1 VVQLGVGIAIS
12 AVFLWLAF
20 RDVAFA
26 DVWASMRSASPL
38 GLLVVAAAGLLGIV
52 SRGQRWVPL
61 FRKGTGVTFTHAFA
75 AQAIGF
81 AGNTVLP
88 FRAGEPL
95 KAYALSQRTHQS
107 FTKVL
112 ATVVLERVF
121 DLMGVG
127 ATLGLAMWLV
137 PIPESAGAQ
146 VGGAVRVL
154 SIVAAATVVGIVAF
168 VFLRQRMLRVV
179 DAVVDRLPAA
189 AGRPL
194 HTIVHAFADGL
205 DALGNARQ
213 LLRVIALTAWVWAML
228 AMPFAV
234 MSMAFG
240 FGSTYGASAW
250 QVGIVCAAIVAVFVM
265 IPAAPGFV
273 GTYQAGCIVSLA
285 IFGVPREEALA
296 FSLLVHFLSL
306 APVTVIGLILAFRQG
321 VMGGSRPHD
330 GGQTPAPGDSQRPG
344 MV

>member
-1 VVQLGVGIAIS
+1 MATTKRAVQLGVGIAIS

-26 DVWASMRSASPL
+26 DVWASMRTVSPL
-38 GLLVVAAAGLLGIV
+38 GLLAVAAAGLLGIV
-52 SRGQRWVPL
+52 ARGQRWVPL
-61 FRKGTGVTFTHAFA
+61 FRKGAGVTFPHAFA
-75 AQAIGF
+75 AQSIGF

-95 KAYALSQRTHQS
+95 KAYALAQRTHQP

-127 ATLGLAMWLV
+127 AMLGLAMWLV

-146 VGGAVRVL
+146 VGGAARVL
-154 SIVAAATVVGIVAF
+154 AIVAGATVVWIGAF
-168 VFLRQRMLRVV
+168 VFLRRRMLRVV
-179 DAVVDRLPAA
+179 DAVVERLPDVV
-189 AGRPL
+189 GRPL
-194 HTIVHAFADGL
+194 HTVVHAFVDGL
-205 DALGNARQ
+205 DALGDARQ
-213 LLRVIALTAWVWAML
+213 LARVIVLTAWVWITM

-234 MSMAFG
+234 LSLAFG
-240 FGSTYGASAW
+240 FGATYGALAW
-250 QVGIVCAAIVAVFVM
+250 EVGIVCVAIVAVFVM

-273 GTYQAGCIVSLA
+273 GTFQAGCIVSLA

-306 APVTVIGLILAFRQG
+306 APVAVIGLILAFRQG
-321 VMGGSRPHD
+321 VMGGGRSAQD
-330 GGQTPAPGDSQRPG
+330 G
-344 MV
+344 

>member
-1 VVQLGVGIAIS
+1 MASTKRVVQLGVGIAIS
-12 AVFLWLAF
+12 AVFLWFAF

-26 DVWASMRSASPL
+26 DVWASMRSASPM
-38 GLLVVAAAGLLGIV
+38 GLLAVGVAGLLGIV

-61 FRKGTGVTFTHAFA
+61 FRKGTGVTVGNAFA

-95 KAYALSQRTHQS
+95 KAYALAQRTQQP

-112 ATVVLERVF
+112 ATVFLERMF
-121 DLMGVG
+121 DLLGVG
-127 ATLGLAMWLV
+127 AALVLAMMLV
-137 PIPESAGAQ
+137 PIPESAGDQ
-146 VGGAVRVL
+146 VGGAVRLL
-154 SIVAAATVVGIVAF
+154 SVVAAVNVAGVVAF
-168 VFLRQRMLRVV
+168 VFLRQRMMRVI
-179 DAVVDRLPAA
+179 DAIVDRLPRVV
-189 AGRPL
+189 GQPL
-194 HTIVHAFADGL
+194 HTTVHAFVDGL
-205 DALGNARQ
+205 DALGDARQ
-213 LLRVIALTAWVWAML
+213 LLRAIVLTAWVWVTL
-228 AMPFAV
+228 AMPFAL
-234 MSMAFG
+234 MSMALG

-250 QVGIVCAAIVAVFVM
+250 HVGVVSVAIVAVFVM

-273 GTYQAGCIVSLA
+273 GTYQAGCIVALS

-321 VMGGSRPHD
+321 VMGRRHT
-330 GGQTPAPGDSQRPG
+330 QKDS
-344 MV
+344 

>member
-1 VVQLGVGIAIS
+1 MATTKRAAQLGVGIAIS

-26 DVWASMRSASPL
+26 DVWESMRTVSPL
-38 GLLVVAAAGLLGIV
+38 GLIVVAAVGLLSIV

-61 FRKGTGVTFTHAFA
+61 FRKGTGVTFPNTFA
-75 AQAIGF
+75 AQCIGF

-88 FRAGEPL
+88 FRAGEAL
-95 KAYALSQRTHQS
+95 KAYALAQRTQQP

-121 DLMGVG
+121 DLMGAG

-137 PIPESAGAQ
+137 QIPESAGAQ

-154 SIVAAATVVGIVAF
+154 SVVVVFTVLWIGAF

-179 DAVVDRLPAA
+179 DGVVDRLPDVV
-189 AGRPL
+189 GKPL
-194 HTIVHAFADGL
+194 HRIVHSLVDGL
-205 DALGNARQ
+205 DALGDARQ
-213 LLRVIALTAWVWAML
+213 LVGVTVLTAWVWATL
-228 AMPFAV
+228 AMPFGV

-240 FGSTYGASAW
+240 FGNTYGASAW
-250 QVGIVCAAIVAVFVM
+250 QVGIVCSAIVAVFVM

-273 GTYQAGCIVSLA
+273 GTFQAGCIVALA

-296 FSLLVHFLSL
+296 FSLLVHFLTL
-306 APVTVIGLILAFRQG
+306 VPVTVIGLVLAFRQG
-321 VMGGSRPHD
+321 VMGGGRIPQ
-330 GGQTPAPGDSQRPG
+330 GE
-344 MV
+344 